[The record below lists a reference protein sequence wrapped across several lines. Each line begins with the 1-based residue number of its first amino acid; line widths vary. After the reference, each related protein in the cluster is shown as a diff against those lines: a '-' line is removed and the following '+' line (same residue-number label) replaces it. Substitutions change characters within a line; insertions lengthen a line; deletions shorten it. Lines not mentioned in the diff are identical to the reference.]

1 MDRIIL
7 HCDLNSFYASV
18 ELRSRPD
25 LQNVPVAVCGDP
37 TSRHGIILAKNEPAK
52 KFGVQ
57 TAETIWQAKKKC
69 PELVLLPP
77 HHKLYRQV
85 SKEVNTIY
93 EQYTDLV
100 EPFGID
106 ESWLDVTHT
115 LHLFGGD
122 AKALA
127 DHLRQRMK
135 QEMGLT
141 LSVGVSF
148 NKVFAKLG
156 SDYRKPDATTVVSRE
171 NWQRLVSSTPVALI
185 LGLLCAI
192 LPVGGTIF
200 IAAVVILADMY
211 ALSIEVC
218 LVALLLFVLIYF
230 IYFRFAPRQGMGV
243 LLTPICFRLNI
254 PYVIPVGMGLLEE
267 AYSVFAVICGTVVYF
282 FLDGVRQNEKLL
294 GSAAEESAEANSK
307 IVVALNQLLGN
318 KEMYLVLSIMAVT
331 LIIVYL
337 IRRMSIANAWQIAIA
352 SGILF
357 ETIGLIAGY
366 MLLGISGKTVSV
378 LVGNVISLLIAF
390 VIQFLFFNLDYSR
403 TERLQFEDDEY
414 YYYVKAVPKAVVSG
428 TNKQVKRFS
437 GKDEKERLTKKRFA
451 EEMDI
456 DEELLD

>member
-1 MDRIIL
+1 MTTLLELKEKLVRFYGKYEVYITPIVKFIVAFAALMTIDRNIG
-7 HCDLNSFYASV
+7 YM
-18 ELRSRPD
+18 E
-25 LQNVPVAVCGDP
+25 
-37 TSRHGIILAKNEPAK
+37 
-52 KFGVQ
+52 
-57 TAETIWQAKKKC
+57 
-69 PELVLLPP
+69 
-77 HHKLYRQV
+77 
-85 SKEVNTIY
+85 
-93 EQYTDLV
+93 
-100 EPFGID
+100 
-106 ESWLDVTHT
+106 
-115 LHLFGGD
+115 
-122 AKALA
+122 
-127 DHLRQRMK
+127 
-135 QEMGLT
+135 
-141 LSVGVSF
+141 
-148 NKVFAKLG
+148 
-156 SDYRKPDATTVVSRE
+156 
-171 NWQRLVSSTPVALI
+171 LVSSTPVALI

-294 GSAAEESAEANSK
+294 GGAAEESAEANSK

-318 KEMYLVLSIMAVT
+318 KEMYLVLGIMAVT

-378 LVGNVISLLIAF
+378 LVGNVF
-390 VIQFLFFNLDYSR
+390 HF
-403 TERLQFEDDEY
+403 
-414 YYYVKAVPKAVVSG
+414 
-428 TNKQVKRFS
+428 
-437 GKDEKERLTKKRFA
+437 
-451 EEMDI
+451 
-456 DEELLD
+456 

>member
-1 MDRIIL
+1 MTTLLELKEKLVRFYGKYEVYITPIVKFIVAFAALMTIDRNIG
-7 HCDLNSFYASV
+7 YM
-18 ELRSRPD
+18 E
-25 LQNVPVAVCGDP
+25 
-37 TSRHGIILAKNEPAK
+37 
-52 KFGVQ
+52 
-57 TAETIWQAKKKC
+57 
-69 PELVLLPP
+69 
-77 HHKLYRQV
+77 
-85 SKEVNTIY
+85 
-93 EQYTDLV
+93 
-100 EPFGID
+100 
-106 ESWLDVTHT
+106 
-115 LHLFGGD
+115 
-122 AKALA
+122 
-127 DHLRQRMK
+127 
-135 QEMGLT
+135 
-141 LSVGVSF
+141 
-148 NKVFAKLG
+148 
-156 SDYRKPDATTVVSRE
+156 
-171 NWQRLVSSTPVALI
+171 LVSSTPVALI

-294 GSAAEESAEANSK
+294 GGAAEESAEANSK

-318 KEMYLVLSIMAVT
+318 MAVT
-331 LIIVYL
+331 LIMVYL

>member
-1 MDRIIL
+1 MTTLLELKEKLVRFYGKYEVYITPIVKFIVAFAALMTIDRNIG
-7 HCDLNSFYASV
+7 YM
-18 ELRSRPD
+18 E
-25 LQNVPVAVCGDP
+25 
-37 TSRHGIILAKNEPAK
+37 
-52 KFGVQ
+52 
-57 TAETIWQAKKKC
+57 
-69 PELVLLPP
+69 
-77 HHKLYRQV
+77 
-85 SKEVNTIY
+85 
-93 EQYTDLV
+93 
-100 EPFGID
+100 
-106 ESWLDVTHT
+106 
-115 LHLFGGD
+115 
-122 AKALA
+122 
-127 DHLRQRMK
+127 
-135 QEMGLT
+135 
-141 LSVGVSF
+141 
-148 NKVFAKLG
+148 
-156 SDYRKPDATTVVSRE
+156 
-171 NWQRLVSSTPVALI
+171 LVSSTPVALI

-294 GSAAEESAEANSK
+294 GGAAEANSK

-318 KEMYLVLSIMAVT
+318 KEMYLVLGIMAVT

>member
-1 MDRIIL
+1 MSKPSHPFSLFRNEQMCYNRSEKGGGAMDRIIL

-171 NWQRLVSSTPVALI
+171 NWQRLVWP
-185 LGLLCAI
+185 
-192 LPVGGTIF
+192 LPVG
-200 IAAVVILADMY
+200 VVIT
-211 ALSIEVC
+211 SI
-218 LVALLLFVLIYF
+218 
-230 IYFRFAPRQGMGV
+230 
-243 LLTPICFRLNI
+243 
-254 PYVIPVGMGLLEE
+254 
-267 AYSVFAVICGTVVYF
+267 
-282 FLDGVRQNEKLL
+282 K
-294 GSAAEESAEANSK
+294 
-307 IVVALNQLLGN
+307 
-318 KEMYLVLSIMAVT
+318 
-331 LIIVYL
+331 
-337 IRRMSIANAWQIAIA
+337 
-352 SGILF
+352 
-357 ETIGLIAGY
+357 
-366 MLLGISGKTVSV
+366 
-378 LVGNVISLLIAF
+378 
-390 VIQFLFFNLDYSR
+390 
-403 TERLQFEDDEY
+403 
-414 YYYVKAVPKAVVSG
+414 
-428 TNKQVKRFS
+428 
-437 GKDEKERLTKKRFA
+437 
-451 EEMDI
+451 
-456 DEELLD
+456 

>member
-1 MDRIIL
+1 MTTLLELKEKLVRFYGKYEVYITPIVKFIVAFAALMTIDRNIG
-7 HCDLNSFYASV
+7 YM
-18 ELRSRPD
+18 E
-25 LQNVPVAVCGDP
+25 
-37 TSRHGIILAKNEPAK
+37 
-52 KFGVQ
+52 
-57 TAETIWQAKKKC
+57 
-69 PELVLLPP
+69 
-77 HHKLYRQV
+77 
-85 SKEVNTIY
+85 
-93 EQYTDLV
+93 
-100 EPFGID
+100 
-106 ESWLDVTHT
+106 
-115 LHLFGGD
+115 
-122 AKALA
+122 
-127 DHLRQRMK
+127 
-135 QEMGLT
+135 
-141 LSVGVSF
+141 
-148 NKVFAKLG
+148 
-156 SDYRKPDATTVVSRE
+156 
-171 NWQRLVSSTPVALI
+171 LVSSTPVALI

-267 AYSVFAVICGTVVYF
+267 AYSVFAVICGTGVYF
-282 FLDGVRQNEKLL
+282 FLDGARQNEK
-294 GSAAEESAEANSK
+294 ESAEANSK

-318 KEMYLVLSIMAVT
+318 KEMYLVLGIMAVT

>member
-1 MDRIIL
+1 MTTLLELKEKLVRFYGKYEVYITPIVKFIVAFAALMTIDRNIG
-7 HCDLNSFYASV
+7 YM
-18 ELRSRPD
+18 E
-25 LQNVPVAVCGDP
+25 
-37 TSRHGIILAKNEPAK
+37 
-52 KFGVQ
+52 
-57 TAETIWQAKKKC
+57 
-69 PELVLLPP
+69 
-77 HHKLYRQV
+77 
-85 SKEVNTIY
+85 
-93 EQYTDLV
+93 
-100 EPFGID
+100 
-106 ESWLDVTHT
+106 
-115 LHLFGGD
+115 
-122 AKALA
+122 
-127 DHLRQRMK
+127 
-135 QEMGLT
+135 
-141 LSVGVSF
+141 
-148 NKVFAKLG
+148 
-156 SDYRKPDATTVVSRE
+156 
-171 NWQRLVSSTPVALI
+171 LVSSTPVALI

-294 GSAAEESAEANSK
+294 GGAAEESAEANSK

-318 KEMYLVLSIMAVT
+318 KEMYLVLGIMAVT

-366 MLLGISGKTVSV
+366 MLLGIVR
-378 LVGNVISLLIAF
+378 
-390 VIQFLFFNLDYSR
+390 QFLFFNLDYSR